1 MPIWGAGSNRSNN
14 NTAEGGKAEVHIHVS
29 APKPK
34 PLRSQTKRPGAAS
47 AEESAGSN
55 LRTTR
60 WS

>member
-29 APKPK
+29 NETQA
-34 PLRSQTKRPGAAS
+34 STTQTKRGGSAS